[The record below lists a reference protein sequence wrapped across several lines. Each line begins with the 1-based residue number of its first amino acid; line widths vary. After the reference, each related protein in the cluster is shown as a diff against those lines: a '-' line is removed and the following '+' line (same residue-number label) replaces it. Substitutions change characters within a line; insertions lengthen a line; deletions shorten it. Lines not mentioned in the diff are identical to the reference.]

1 MERVTVEVPGR
12 AYDVVIGAGMLDR
25 ADELVPAFPSATHA
39 FVLSDRVVGERWF
52 PVLAEALQRCGL
64 HCVPLTV
71 PAGEAAKSLDV
82 YGTLLHQLATQEAHR
97 ADPVIA
103 LGGGSTGDVAGF
115 VASTY
120 MRGMPLVQVPTTLTA
135 QVDAAIGGKTAVNLP
150 EGKNLVGTFHQPV
163 AVLCDVDVLATLA
176 DRDFRSGLAEV
187 AKVALTLDPELL
199 EMLERDPG
207 PLLARVPEAL
217 EPVVTRCVR
226 AKARAVGGDERDTGD
241 RLILNYGHTL
251 GHALERLDAFAGRSH
266 GEAIAVG
273 MVFAAR
279 LAEVRGLC
287 AEGLAART
295 TRLLTLARSGDHGS
309 AAAGRRRARRVPD
322 GQEVR
327 RRRSVRVVGGRRTS
341 GRGAGRAG
349 RGAAARARGDGGGRM
364 NVVFLFGPNLG
375 ALGRRD
381 PELYGSQTLQEI
393 MEEVGARAT
402 ELGHTVRWERSDH
415 EGDLIGWL
423 LSAAEDGAEA
433 VVMNPGALSHYSYA
447 LRDAVEACGLPVIEV
462 HMSNIYAREGFRR
475 TSVISPVCRA
485 SICGLGAGGYHL
497 ALEAMP
503 WITT

>member
-1 MERVTVEVPGR
+1 VERVTVEVPGR
-12 AYDVVIGAGMLDR
+12 AYDVVIGAGILDR

-39 FVLSDRVVGERWF
+39 FVLSDRAVGERWF
-52 PVLAEALQRCGL
+52 PVLAEALRRCGL
-64 HCVPLTV
+64 HCVPFTV
-71 PAGEAAKSLDV
+71 PSGEAAKSLDV

-163 AVLCDVDVLATLA
+163 AVLCDVDVLATLE
-176 DRDFRSGLAEV
+176 DRDLRSGLAEV

-199 EMLERDPG
+199 EMLEHDPG
-207 PLLARVPEAL
+207 PLLARVPDAL
-217 EPVVTRCVR
+217 ESVVTRCVR
-226 AKARAVGGDERDTGD
+226 AKARAVGSDERDTGE

-295 TRLLTLARSGDHGS
+295 TRLLTSLGLETTGPLPPAADVLA
-309 AAAGRRRARRVPD
+309 AF
-322 GQEVR
+322 
-327 RRRSVRVVGGRRTS
+327 
-341 GRGAGRAG
+341 
-349 RGAAARARGDGGGRM
+349 RM
-364 NVVFLFGPNLG
+364 DKKF
-375 ALGRRD
+375 
-381 PELYGSQTLQEI
+381 
-393 MEEVGARAT
+393 
-402 ELGHTVRWERSDH
+402 
-415 EGDLIGWL
+415 
-423 LSAAEDGAEA
+423 
-433 VVMNPGALSHYSYA
+433 
-447 LRDAVEACGLPVIEV
+447 
-462 HMSNIYAREGFRR
+462 
-475 TSVISPVCRA
+475 
-485 SICGLGAGGYHL
+485 AGGVRFVL
-497 ALEAMP
+497 LEDVGRPVVVQDVPAEELRRMLEEMGAVG
-503 WITT
+503 